1 MLRKPLFHCS
11 HNIAFLHKLYHGRPP
26 TVYGSAHQCCN
37 PQIWHFASS
46 FHPFINLRVPN
57 FRNNIVPHPL
67 FKVRTLGYEQK
78 LHYLRCVVIDAA
90 HKARNV
96 SMFVRAN
103 DQPLG
108 RISCPKE
115 CHKTVT
121 IVVFSVL
128 QIINISSKF
137 SYEGHILNIC
147 ISLHNETA
155 NSYV

>member
-1 MLRKPLFHCS
+1 MHSLFHCS
-11 HNIAFLHKLYHGRPP
+11 HNIAFHHKLYQAG
-26 TVYGSAHQCCN
+26 HQQYMAL
-37 PQIWHFASS
+37 P
-46 FHPFINLRVPN
+46 INVVTHKFEILLLLS
-57 FRNNIVPHPL
+57 I
-67 FKVRTLGYEQK
+67 
-78 LHYLRCVVIDAA
+78 RCVVIDAA

-137 SYEGHILNIC
+137 RYEGHIFNIC
-147 ISLHNETA
+147 ISLHSETA